1 MRYSTRVVL
10 QMTDVIG
17 EYITVEKDEHDY
29 NGPVALCCG
38 PSPEE
43 ETISGEQSSLA
54 STLRGN
60 YNTVFGEQQQT
71 MDQLNSTLNKI
82 STGDTG
88 LGFSAA
94 EDAARQSQIINQG
107 AANARNATQAAEDF
121 SAGKTFNGSTDSS
134 GLARTGGIAQQV
146 RETAQSQADTNTA
159 NQLTKLTAANY
170 DQGRANVD
178 RTAAGLATLAQIQNP
193 NPVAGAA
200 GSELNSAF
208 GSADKINQENN
219 AVEADIAGA
228 VTGAAKTGLSFASG
242 GLSNLG
248 PGSGVGD
255 FFSGGLNALAG
266 N

>member
-1 MRYSTRVVL
+1 MK
-10 QMTDVIG
+10 VITKAVFDIESMKWIEVESY
-17 EYITVEKDEHDY
+17 EYE
-29 NGPVALCCG
+29 GPVALCCG
-38 PSPEE
+38 PSSEE
-43 ETISGEQSSLA
+43 ETISGEQSNLA
-54 STLRGN
+54 STLKAN

-82 STGDTG
+82 STGQTG

-107 AANARNATQAAEDF
+107 AASARNATQAAQDF
-121 SAGKTFNGSTDSS
+121 AAGHTFNGSTDSS
-134 GLARTGGIAQQV
+134 GLARESGINQQI

-255 FFSGGLNALAG
+255 FFTGGLNALAG